1 MTITFQQSK
10 WKRFMRLS
18 QSTDTLSNECMLP
31 PPQTPTQTHPLNNN
45 KKVNIKPRKLLSY
58 QFKVATAS

>member
-1 MTITFQQSK
+1 
-10 WKRFMRLS
+10 MRLS